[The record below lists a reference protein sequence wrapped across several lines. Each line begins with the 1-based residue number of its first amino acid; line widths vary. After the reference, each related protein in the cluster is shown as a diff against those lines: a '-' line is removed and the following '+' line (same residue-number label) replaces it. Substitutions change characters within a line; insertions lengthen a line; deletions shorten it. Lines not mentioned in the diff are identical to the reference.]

1 MGLIKG
7 KTAVTAAHTGAKA
20 EPNCEELRS
29 SLENGDAGIR
39 RYAARQLAGCTDAS
53 SALVSRLERE
63 KDGAVRENILNS
75 LARLND
81 VVAVEGL
88 VSCLRSEDAAL
99 RNEVIETIKQM
110 GSEVAPVLESLLADP
125 DPDVRIFVV
134 NILDSE
140 RLSEVENW
148 LIQVIDHDAH
158 VNVCATAVDQLCE
171 VGTEAAIEPLLRLKV
186 RFASEAYIQFAADL
200 ALKRIRGV

>member
-1 MGLIKG
+1 MGLVKG
-7 KTAVTAAHTGAKA
+7 KTAEPGANASAKA
-20 EPNCEELRS
+20 EPNCEELRTA
-29 SLENGDAGIR
+29 LENADAGIR
-39 RYAARQLAGCTDAS
+39 RHAARAIAGCLDS
-53 SALVSRLERE
+53 SHALVNRLQRE
-63 KDGAVRENILNS
+63 EDSAVREVILNS

-88 VSCLRSEDAAL
+88 VRCLRSEDAAL
-99 RNEVIETIKQM
+99 RNEVIETIRQM

-140 RLSEVENW
+140 RHPEIENW
-148 LIQVIDHDAH
+148 LIRVIDQDAH

-171 VGTEAAIEPLLRLKV
+171 VGSEAAVEPLLRLKV
-186 RFASEAYIQFAADL
+186 RFASEAYIQFAVDL
-200 ALKRIRGV
+200 ALKRIRGI

>member
-1 MGLIKG
+1 MGLVKG
-7 KTAVTAAHTGAKA
+7 KTDANAANTGAKA
-20 EPNCEELRS
+20 EPNCEELRNA
-29 SLENGDAGIR
+29 LESADAGVR
-39 RYAARQLAGCTDAS
+39 RHAARQLAGCTDDS

-63 KDGAVRENILNS
+63 QDGAVREVILNS

-88 VSCLRSEDAAL
+88 VRCLRSEDAAL
-99 RNEVIETIKQM
+99 RNEVIETIRQM
-110 GSEVAPVLESLLADP
+110 GTEVAPVLESLLADP

-140 RLSEVENW
+140 RHPEVERW
-148 LIQVIDHDAH
+148 LIQVIDHDDH

-171 VGTEAAIEPLLRLKV
+171 VGTEAAIEPLLRLKA
-186 RFASEAYIQFAADL
+186 RFASEAYIQFAAGL
-200 ALKRIRGV
+200 ALQRIREA